1 MESPEEDEEE
11 EDQAIDMNELK
22 AALSGLKIGAK
33 SHGSVAQTPLNTEND
48 EYK

>member
-11 EDQAIDMNELK
+11 EEMIDMNELK